1 TRSTLSPATERA
13 CWSQPGGMASNGSW
27 NEDSHYNWTDCD
39 NSHLSKVPVTLL
51 LCLCGMVGNG
61 AVLCL
66 LGFCIRRNPITVY
79 ILNLAVADFSF
90 LLFIT
95 IALGIFYVPESFCHQ
110 LGSRGMTTRLNI
122 SILFTFTAGVYSLAA
137 VSAVTALSVL
147 PVSCHP
153 YHCSQRF
160 PVLLCALLWVLSFLL
175 TLTLYFHPSAL
186 IAFVLSYLLSVLT
199 LICSGLAL
207 LARLL
212 CCSRKQ
218 SLRKLCAVA
227 LMPIVFFP
235 FFTADFGYWLLLRV
249 FDFSVFA
256 LSTSLPL
263 ACANSSAH
271 PLIYFL
277 AGSCAKEF
285 TLSARAAFQRAFEDV
300 PEPQNRDNTVESS

>member
-1 TRSTLSPATERA
+1 MSTLSPAMERA
-13 CWSQPGGMASNGSW
+13 YWSQPGGMASNRSW
-27 NEDSHYNWTDCD
+27 NEESHYNWTDCD
-39 NSHLSKVPVTLL
+39 NSHFSQVPVTLL
-51 LCLCGMVGNG
+51 LCLCGLAGNG
-61 AVLCL
+61 TVLWL
-66 LGFCIRRNPITVY
+66 LSFHIRRNLITVY
-79 ILNLAVADFSF
+79 ILNLAIADFTF

-110 LGSRGMTTRLNI
+110 LGSWGVITGLNI
-122 SILFTFTAGVYSLAA
+122 SILFTFTAGVYSLTAF
-137 VSAVTALSVL
+137 SAVTALSVL

-153 YHCSQRF
+153 CHRSQRF

-175 TLTLYFHPSAL
+175 TVTLYFHPSAL
-186 IAFVLSYLLSVLT
+186 IAFVLSCLLSVLT

-212 CCSRKQ
+212 CCSWKQ
-218 SLRKLCAVA
+218 PPRKLCAMV
-227 LMPIVFFP
+227 LLPVVFFP

-263 ACANSSAH
+263 ACANSSVH

-285 TLSARAAFQRAFEDV
+285 TLSVSVAFQRAFEDV